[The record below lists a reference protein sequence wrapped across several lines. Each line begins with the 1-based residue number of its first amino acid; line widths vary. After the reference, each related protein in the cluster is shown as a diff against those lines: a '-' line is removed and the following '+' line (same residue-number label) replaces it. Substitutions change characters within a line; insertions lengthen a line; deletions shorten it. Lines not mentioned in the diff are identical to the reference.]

1 MFGIFL
7 HSIVFAYLALGI
19 LYAERVG
26 LLNISIEGISF
37 LSVFLTSFFIY
48 LGYGI
53 FASVVMMIFISLIF
67 GFFYLL
73 L

>member
-37 LSVFLTSFFIY
+37 LSVFLTSFLFIW
-48 LGYGI
+48 
-53 FASVVMMIFISLIF
+53 VME
-67 GFFYLL
+67 YLL
-73 L
+73 QLL